1 MKLST
6 AQRTLASSK
15 GFELVS
21 NGTPTGATNDGI
33 WNKFG
38 FTKTPKSSY
47 GMAYQD
53 PLKVLDA
60 QQKLR
65 DEFGINAMSLNPNQD
80 SIVLVKDEDC
90 SGSEDEKQSHDEE
103 EKVGDDEIAQKGVT
117 TIETEGDM
125 VNIEEQPYA
134 DIDANKLQALQS
146 LSNSVLS
153 QNSEEDLKLA
163 KDGIDKSIVLLRDSK
178 GDLSNLT
185 ARLKSQFS
193 SQSRKDNSKVR

>member
-1 MKLST
+1 
-6 AQRTLASSK
+6 
-15 GFELVS
+15 
-21 NGTPTGATNDGI
+21 
-33 WNKFG
+33 
-38 FTKTPKSSY
+38 
-47 GMAYQD
+47 MAYQD